1 MPAVTRLSGFLSKA
15 CLASASLEPAIE
27 HFHQWP
33 VLLFCALE
41 MAPGL
46 SLVKPSSTQKYY
58 LVSDLH
64 MGGDGQLQH
73 CDYTEEFIAFLKELE
88 EGGPDTELLIIGDT
102 FGFWELTLV
111 HGTEKLEHIV
121 KAHQAIF
128 DQLRATGARIKVTM
142 MVGNHDYDLA
152 CDANFAAKLQTYN
165 IYLDKS
171 LVLIRTVGDKKIWI
185 EHGQQHDEFN
195 AFPDYGNP
203 HALPVG
209 YFITESFVS
218 GASRHSDFGRG
229 NWLKD
234 IRSVGTMQIPDWIL
248 SNYFYREMSAMLRWV
263 LLPFLLLAGATV
275 VAIAGEMLRVMG
287 IFDYNILFH
296 NPLMSRL
303 GIIDNVLQVVITINS
318 IFLILF
324 GLPAALVQRD
334 LSRTLNRFRLLTG
347 GGMTPDLD
355 SEESYLRA
363 AQDVFKSDHKVAVF
377 IFGHTHAAFLKR
389 LGPAGQVVLNTGTWL
404 KLLHRVPVHFG
415 LLPAV
420 YYPSYRL
427 NYFCIEKENNHLVV
441 TYVTVPKTP
450 ERELTWLQRLV
461 TLGKA
466 PKLPESIAT
475 KTVIEL

>member
-1 MPAVTRLSGFLSKA
+1 MEG
-15 CLASASLEPAIE
+15 
-27 HFHQWP
+27 
-33 VLLFCALE
+33 
-41 MAPGL
+41 
-46 SLVKPSSTQKYY
+46 SSTQKYY

-64 MGGDGQLQH
+64 MGGDGALQH
-73 CDYTEEFIAFLKELE
+73 CDYTAEFIAFLKQLE
-88 EGGPDTELLIIGDT
+88 KEGSDTELLIVGDT

-111 HGTEKLEHIV
+111 QGIAKLDHIIA
-121 KAHQAIF
+121 AHQAIF
-128 DQLRATGARIKVTM
+128 EQLRATGARVKVTM
-142 MVGNHDYDLA
+142 MVGNHDYELG
-152 CDANFAAKLQTYN
+152 CNANFAAKLQAYN
-165 IYLDKS
+165 IHLDKS
-171 LVLIRTVGDKKIWI
+171 LAVIRTVGDKKIWI

-248 SNYFYREMSAMLRWV
+248 SNYFYREMSAVLRWV
-263 LLPFLLLAGATV
+263 LLPFLLLAGVTV
-275 VAIAGEMLRVMG
+275 VAIAGELLRVLG

-318 IFLILF
+318 MFLVLF
-324 GLPAALVQRD
+324 GVPALLLQRD
-334 LSRTLNRFRLLTG
+334 LLRTLNRFRLLTG
-347 GGMTPDLD
+347 RGITPNLD
-355 SEESYLRA
+355 CEESYLKA
-363 AQDVFKSDHKVAVF
+363 AQEVFQSHPKVMVF

-389 LGPAGQVVLNTGTWL
+389 QGPSGQVVLNMGTWL
-404 KLLHRVPVHFG
+404 KLLHRVPVRFG

-427 NYFCIEKENNHLVV
+427 NYFCIERESNQLVI

-450 ERELTWLQRLV
+450 ERELTWLQRLL

-466 PKLPESIAT
+466 PKPPESIPAR
-475 KTVIEL
+475 TVVDL